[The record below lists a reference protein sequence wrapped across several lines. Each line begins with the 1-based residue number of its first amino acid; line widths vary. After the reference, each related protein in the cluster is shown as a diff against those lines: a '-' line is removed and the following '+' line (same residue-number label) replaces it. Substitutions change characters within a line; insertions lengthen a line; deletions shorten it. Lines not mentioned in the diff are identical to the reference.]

1 MKYPYSMLI
10 RWSEEDQI
18 FLIFFPE
25 LTGSDRACTHGDTYE
40 EAARKG
46 QEVLELLI
54 ESYQEWG
61 WPLPEPSLI
70 KV

>member
-1 MKYPYSMLI
+1 MNYPYSMLI
-10 RWSEEDQI
+10 RWSEEDQA
-18 FLIFFPE
+18 FLVFFPE
-25 LTGSDRACTHGDTYE
+25 LTGPDRACTHGAAYE

-54 ESYQEWG
+54 EAYQEWG
-61 WPLPEPSLI
+61 WPLPEPMLV